1 MPLLVAFIPMLMD
14 TGGNCGSQSAT
25 LVIRGIALDEI
36 HFKDLFRVV
45 YKEFR
50 ISLIVGV
57 ILAAANGVRILLMYR
72 DMKLAVIVSISLI
85 GTV

>member
-1 MPLLVAFIPMLMD
+1 M
-14 TGGNCGSQSAT
+14 
-25 LVIRGIALDEI
+25 
-36 HFKDLFRVV
+36 V

-85 GTV
+85 GTK